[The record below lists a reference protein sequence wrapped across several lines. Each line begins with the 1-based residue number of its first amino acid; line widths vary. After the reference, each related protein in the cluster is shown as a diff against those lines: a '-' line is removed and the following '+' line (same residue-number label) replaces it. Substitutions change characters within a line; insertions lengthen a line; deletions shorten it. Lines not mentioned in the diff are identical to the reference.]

1 MTLPLISCST
11 STGRYKATYVSF
23 LSQLDY
29 KVTAKKLREVFKMAG
44 TVVDVDLKE
53 DQDGKSRG
61 MAVVKYEHPVEAVQV
76 VTQSLLRSNLLNIV
90 LT

>member
-1 MTLPLISCST
+1 MTLPLISCTT
-11 STGRYKATYVSF
+11 STGRYKTTYVSF

-76 VTQSLLRSNLLNIV
+76 APSP
-90 LT
+90 

>member
-1 MTLPLISCST
+1 MTLPLISCTT
-11 STGRYKATYVSF
+11 STGRYKATNVSL

-76 VTQSLLRSNLLNIV
+76 VTQSLKTSPYSEV
-90 LT
+90 TC